1 MLGLLLVIRSLIS
14 MTLDALQHFSD
25 AGFPFFLLVPGIGTD
40 PDGRWLR
47 LRHVRS
53 PECVAPIFYRI
64 LLWRIKLGKSLTSSS
79 VFVGAKRAPFA
90 VGVAG
95 TGAAVGERRAI
106 WRTSLALVLLQPLRG
121 FR

>member
-1 MLGLLLVIRSLIS
+1 VMLGLLLVIRSLIS

-25 AGFPFFLLVPGIGTD
+25 AGLPLFLLVPGIGTD

-79 VFVGAKRAPFA
+79 VFVGAKRAPHLPLEWRERAPLSASA
-90 VGVAG
+90 VPS
-95 TGAAVGERRAI
+95 GEHR
-106 WRTSLALVLLQPLRG
+106 WHWYCCNP
-121 FR
+121 